1 MRPAMSLARWLLAVC
16 AETPAR
22 AASSPAGR
30 ASPPARARHMA
41 AREGSARRLAT
52 KAMSGSLMPAS
63 LARGA
68 PRCFTTRRTQMCGA
82 RVADHGGPHV
92 NDNGY
97 RVRAERGEV
106 QSGTWVT
113 MVRTPAVLTLL
124 QAAGLDFARVDMEH
138 SPFSMETVAD
148 MATLARALDFPLVVR
163 PPAGNREWITRLLDA
178 GVWNLHVPQ
187 VDTPEQAAAVAACA
201 RYAPLG
207 ERGMYGFG
215 PHTMYRTLP
224 AGEHMAAANARV
236 HVTAMLETKG
246 AFDRLDE
253 IASVPGIDA
262 LTIGPTDLAQDLGV
276 LGTPAQR
283 DTLAQYR
290 RRLVDAAR
298 RHGKAVAMLTD
309 SLEGIRE
316 MIALGASI
324 INYSSD
330 AAVLRSSYAAIT
342 DEVRRGRSKGG

>member
-1 MRPAMSLARWLLAVC
+1 M
-16 AETPAR
+16 
-22 AASSPAGR
+22 
-30 ASPPARARHMA
+30 
-41 AREGSARRLAT
+41 
-52 KAMSGSLMPAS
+52 
-63 LARGA
+63 
-68 PRCFTTRRTQMCGA
+68 
-82 RVADHGGPHV
+82 

-106 QSGTWVT
+106 QIGTWVT

-138 SPFSMETVAD
+138 SPLSMETVAD

-187 VDTPEQAAAVAACA
+187 VDTPEQAAAVAACT

-224 AGEHMAAANARV
+224 PGEHMAAANARV

-290 RRLVDAAR
+290 RRVVEAALAVDPGQHRLGRLVVPVPVRGQRAR
-298 RHGKAVAMLTD
+298 EIV
-309 SLEGIRE
+309 LE
-316 MIALGASI
+316 ANDDL
-324 INYSSD
+324 
-330 AAVLRSSYAAIT
+330 VLFLRSRHVRPRPAGRGGDGGAAQ
-342 DEVRRGRSKGG
+342 ESASGHRVRRAHGNLLRSRDHTRLRRTSPVIAA